1 MNDKLLTGIAIGIGV
16 ALLLQHNKGGNGGT
30 MPPIKTLP
38 GKTLPPAPQSSL
50 MGYSRKHPRV
60 GYPVYLGF

>member
-1 MNDKLLTGIAIGIGV
+1 MNEKLITGIAIGIGV
-16 ALLLQHNKGGNGGT
+16 ALLLQHNKGGNGGS

-38 GKTLPPAPQSSL
+38 PKSLPQAPQSAL
-50 MGYSRKHPRV
+50 MGYSRRYPRV

>member
-1 MNDKLLTGIAIGIGV
+1 MNEKLLTGIAIGIGV

-30 MPPIKTLP
+30 QPPIKTLP
-38 GKTLPPAPQSSL
+38 GKTLPPAPKSAL
-50 MGYSRKHPRV
+50 MGYSRRYPRV